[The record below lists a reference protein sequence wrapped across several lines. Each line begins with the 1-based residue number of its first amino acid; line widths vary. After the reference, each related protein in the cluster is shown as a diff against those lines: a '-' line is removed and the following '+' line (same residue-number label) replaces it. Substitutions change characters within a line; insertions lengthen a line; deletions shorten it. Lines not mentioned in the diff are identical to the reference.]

1 MTAEPSARSVRH
13 PFVGGVDPDY
23 RGADI
28 VALSVVGPCTACGGD
43 LVAPQH
49 VARDDTYAVTV
60 EVKRDV

>member
-13 PFVGGVDPDY
+13 PFVGGVEPDY

-28 VALSVVGPCTACGGD
+28 VALSVVGPCTACGD
-43 LVAPQH
+43 PILSPQH
-49 VARDDTYAVTV
+49 VAQGDTYAVSV